1 MNMNHTAKD
10 HRGRPVVVVT
20 GIGIVTSLGEGKEDN
35 WRNLVAGVSGV
46 KKIDR
51 FPTDGLRTQIAGTID
66 WHGKEPYCAPV
77 HSITLARKS
86 AAEAIAQSGIG
97 SRGSFPGPL
106 FVANSPAETNWD
118 QRMIVYAG
126 KAGAGSTGYER
137 LLNNVRAGN
146 FESYYRLFQ
155 FISIAEHLAD
165 EFGTRGQP
173 ISLTTAC
180 ASGATSV
187 QLGVEAIRRGDTDA
201 ALCVGTDGGICE
213 EMVVRFNLLSALS
226 TQNDDPQGA
235 SKPFSKSRDG
245 FVMAEGS
252 ATLVLESYEAAK
264 ARGAKILGVVR
275 GTGERAD
282 TFHRTRS
289 TPDGSAIIDT
299 ITRSMADAGMTPAEI
314 DCINAHGT
322 STPENDKMEY
332 LSLAAALG
340 DADGLCPRG
349 VVEPGQEAFEGRP
362 HRDHRLGDLAAG
374 GFRQR
379 DIRRQQGRD
388 AQLHQDAGGRDG
400 AQGRHRQLCLAGL
413 RGHRVIG
420 ALRVLPG
427 KTRKPDPAAA
437 FRATRRGRRAGR
449 FPVFSARGLYH
460 REHPADRWRFDRR
473 PADPA
478 LKYSL
483 LNEWRT
489 ERCEH

>member
-1 MNMNHTAKD
+1 MNQALKD
-10 HRGRPVVVVT
+10 HMGRPVVVVT
-20 GIGIVTSLGEGKEDN
+20 GIGVVTSLGEGKEDN
-35 WRNLVAGVSGV
+35 WRRLTAGESG
-46 KKIDR
+46 INRISR
-51 FPTDGLRTQIAGTID
+51 FPTDGLRTQIAGTIEWMAD
-66 WHGKEPYCAPV
+66 EPFFAPV
-77 HSITLARKS
+77 HSIGLAKKS
-86 AAEAIAQSGIG
+86 AHEAVAQSGIG

-126 KAGAGSTGYER
+126 AAGAGSTGYDR
-137 LLNNVRAGN
+137 LLKNVRAGD
-146 FESYYRLFQ
+146 FSRYYRLFQ
-155 FISIAEHLAD
+155 FASIAEHLAE

-252 ATLVLESYEAAK
+252 ATLVLESYEAAR

-289 TPDGSAIIDT
+289 TPDGSAIIET
-299 ITRSMADAGMTPAEI
+299 ITRSMADAGMTPADI

-340 DADGLCPRG
+340 DELANTPISSNKSMIGHTLS
-349 VVEPGQEAFEGRP
+349 
-362 HRDHRLGDLAAG
+362 AAG
-374 GFRQR
+374 TIEAAISLLTIQHGVIPPTINCHEQDPNILMDVVPNVKRVRPVNSVMSNSFGF
-379 DIRRQQGRD
+379 
-388 AQLHQDAGGRDG
+388 GG
-400 AQGRHRQLCLAGL
+400 QNVCL
-413 RGHRVIG
+413 I
-420 ALRVLPG
+420 
-427 KTRKPDPAAA
+427 
-437 FRATRRGRRAGR
+437 
-449 FPVFSARGLYH
+449 FSA
-460 REHPADRWRFDRR
+460 EPA
-473 PADPA
+473 
-478 LKYSL
+478 
-483 LNEWRT
+483 
-489 ERCEH
+489 

>member
-1 MNMNHTAKD
+1 MNQALKD
-10 HRGRPVVVVT
+10 HMGRPVVVVT
-20 GIGIVTSLGEGKEDN
+20 GIGVVTSLGEGKEDN
-35 WRNLVAGVSGV
+35 WRRLTAGESG
-46 KKIDR
+46 ISRISR
-51 FPTDGLRTQIAGTID
+51 FPTDGLRTQIAGTIEWMAD
-66 WHGKEPYCAPV
+66 EPFFAPV
-77 HSITLARKS
+77 HSIGLAKKS
-86 AAEAIAQSGIG
+86 AHEAVAQSGIG

-126 KAGAGSTGYER
+126 GAGAGSNGYDR
-137 LLNNVRAGN
+137 LLKNVRAGD
-146 FESYYRLFQ
+146 FSRFYRLFQ
-155 FISIAEHLAD
+155 FASIAEHLAE

-235 SKPFSKSRDG
+235 SKPFSKARDG

-252 ATLVLESYEAAK
+252 ATLVLESYEAAR

-289 TPDGSAIIDT
+289 TPDGSAIIET
-299 ITRSMADAGMTPAEI
+299 ITRSMADAGMKPADI

-340 DADGLCPRG
+340 DELANTPISSNKSMIGHTLS
-349 VVEPGQEAFEGRP
+349 
-362 HRDHRLGDLAAG
+362 AAG
-374 GFRQR
+374 TIEAAISLLTIQHGVIPPTINCHEQDPNILMDVVPNVKRVRPVNSVMSNSFGF
-379 DIRRQQGRD
+379 
-388 AQLHQDAGGRDG
+388 GG
-400 AQGRHRQLCLAGL
+400 QNVCL
-413 RGHRVIG
+413 I
-420 ALRVLPG
+420 
-427 KTRKPDPAAA
+427 
-437 FRATRRGRRAGR
+437 
-449 FPVFSARGLYH
+449 FSA
-460 REHPADRWRFDRR
+460 EPA
-473 PADPA
+473 
-478 LKYSL
+478 
-483 LNEWRT
+483 
-489 ERCEH
+489 

>member
-1 MNMNHTAKD
+1 M
-10 HRGRPVVVVT
+10 GRPVVVVT

-35 WRNLVAGVSGV
+35 WRRLTAGESG
-46 KKIDR
+46 ISRISR
-51 FPTDGLRTQIAGTID
+51 FPTEGLRTQIAGTID
-66 WHGKEPYCAPV
+66 WVADEPFFAPA
-77 HSITLARKS
+77 HSISLAKKS
-86 AAEAIAQSGIG
+86 AHEAVAQSGIG
-97 SRGSFPGPL
+97 TPGSFPGPL

-126 KAGAGSTGYER
+126 SAGADSKGYDR
-137 LLNNVRAGN
+137 LLKNVRAGD
-146 FESYYRLFQ
+146 FSRYYRHFQ
-155 FISIAEHLAD
+155 FASIAEHLAD

-299 ITRSMADAGMTPAEI
+299 ITRSMADAGMTPADI

-332 LSLAAALG
+332 LSLASALG
-340 DADGLCPRG
+340 DELANTPISSNKSMIGHTLS
-349 VVEPGQEAFEGRP
+349 
-362 HRDHRLGDLAAG
+362 AAG
-374 GFRQR
+374 TIEAAISLLTIQEGVIPPTINCNEQDPNILMDVVPNIKRVRPVASVMSNSFGF
-379 DIRRQQGRD
+379 
-388 AQLHQDAGGRDG
+388 GG
-400 AQGRHRQLCLAGL
+400 QNVCL
-413 RGHRVIG
+413 I
-420 ALRVLPG
+420 
-427 KTRKPDPAAA
+427 
-437 FRATRRGRRAGR
+437 
-449 FPVFSARGLYH
+449 FSA
-460 REHPADRWRFDRR
+460 EPA
-473 PADPA
+473 
-478 LKYSL
+478 
-483 LNEWRT
+483 
-489 ERCEH
+489 

>member
-1 MNMNHTAKD
+1 MTHAVKD
-10 HRGRPVVVVT
+10 HKGRPVVVVT

-35 WRNLVAGVSGV
+35 WRDLTAGVSG
-46 KKIDR
+46 ISRISR

-66 WHGKEPYCAPV
+66 WTEDEPFFAPL
-77 HSITLARKS
+77 HSINLAKKS

-118 QRMIVYAG
+118 QRMVVYAG
-126 KAGAGSTGYER
+126 TAGADSKGYDR
-137 LLNNVRAGN
+137 LLKNVRAGD
-146 FESYYRLFQ
+146 FSRYYTLFQ
-155 FISIAEHLAD
+155 FASIAEHLAD

-213 EMVVRFNLLSALS
+213 EMVVRFNLLSALT

-252 ATLVLESYEAAK
+252 ATLVLESYDSAR

-289 TPDGSAIIDT
+289 TPDGSAIIET
-299 ITRSMADAGMTPAEI
+299 ITRSMADAGLTPAEI
-314 DCINAHGT
+314 DYINAHGT

-340 DADGLCPRG
+340 DELASTPISSNKSMIGHTLS
-349 VVEPGQEAFEGRP
+349 
-362 HRDHRLGDLAAG
+362 AAG
-374 GFRQR
+374 TIEAAISLLTIQSGVIPPTINCNEQDPNILMDVVPNVKRVRPVNTVMSNSFGF
-379 DIRRQQGRD
+379 
-388 AQLHQDAGGRDG
+388 GG
-400 AQGRHRQLCLAGL
+400 QNVCL
-413 RGHRVIG
+413 I
-420 ALRVLPG
+420 
-427 KTRKPDPAAA
+427 
-437 FRATRRGRRAGR
+437 
-449 FPVFSARGLYH
+449 FSA
-460 REHPADRWRFDRR
+460 EPA
-473 PADPA
+473 
-478 LKYSL
+478 
-483 LNEWRT
+483 
-489 ERCEH
+489 